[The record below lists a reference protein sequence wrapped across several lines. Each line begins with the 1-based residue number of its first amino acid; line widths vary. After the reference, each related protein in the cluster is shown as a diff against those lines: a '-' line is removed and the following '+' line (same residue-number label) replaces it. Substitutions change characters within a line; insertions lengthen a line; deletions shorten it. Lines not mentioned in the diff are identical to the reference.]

1 MYLQFAGKE
10 YAEKE
15 ILQMVKNVWTK
26 ELRNKVGD
34 MKEVQIYLKPE
45 EGNRFKPCDIGAFRP
60 FSPLYADVDEL

>member
-45 EGNRFKPCDIGAFRP
+45 ESAAYYVINKETTGKIV
-60 FSPLYADVDEL
+60 L